1 MASEWKKTTIEIESV
16 TLSGSA
22 FASSSEG
29 NVFVPARMIEVS
41 DVREGDIIFATLR
54 ENYPD
59 KKDIAPWLCAR
70 LHIDHPESVMPDET
84 DEEAPQ
90 SPPPHVA
97 SNVVPLV
104 RGTEL
109 IDAARDQM
117 FLILLGLTQPEL
129 NDLVLDVVHHEACTT
144 EDILFSIL
152 SVNSTPK
159 EEVSKVERSAH
170 DLIQKTIETLYDS
183 GKILKATYT
192 SCSEGSI
199 STELI
204 TYSTTQR
211 ANDETFF

>member
-1 MASEWKKTTIEIESV
+1 MASNWKKTTIEIESV
-16 TLSGSA
+16 TLQGSA

-59 KKDIAPWLCAR
+59 KQDIAPWLCAR
-70 LHIDHPESVMPDET
+70 LHTDHPETILLDDP

-152 SVNSTPK
+152 SVNSTRK
-159 EEVSKVERSAH
+159 EEFSKVERSAH

-192 SCSEGSI
+192 SMSEGSV
-199 STELI
+199 STELV

-211 ANDETFF
+211 ADDETFF

>member
-59 KKDIAPWLCAR
+59 KQDIAPWLCAR

-109 IDAARDQM
+109 IDAARGLVPLTFRSLNSFMRPFAQM
-117 FLILLGLTQPEL
+117 PRGFCHPAMNGGGADCRT
-129 NDLVLDVVHHEACTT
+129 H
-144 EDILFSIL
+144 
-152 SVNSTPK
+152 
-159 EEVSKVERSAH
+159 
-170 DLIQKTIETLYDS
+170 
-183 GKILKATYT
+183 
-192 SCSEGSI
+192 
-199 STELI
+199 
-204 TYSTTQR
+204 
-211 ANDETFF
+211 